1 MTSQLGLQRPN
12 LCEAYL
18 RRRYDVACL
27 LVWFCNDSPDWI
39 KKKKATIN
47 PKYKDNKWSSYG
59 EIESHPERVSNIV
72 SFLNKYKCK
81 GMTYPSELDY
91 WKTFEKNNREIA
103 HNILYIKKYIYIYP
117 AYIPK
122 FIRICEKQI
131 ILVLI
136 PKESKKARIILQ

>member
-1 MTSQLGLQRPN
+1 
-12 LCEAYL
+12 
-18 RRRYDVACL
+18 
-27 LVWFCNDSPDWI
+27 
-39 KKKKATIN
+39 
-47 PKYKDNKWSSYG
+47 
-59 EIESHPERVSNIV
+59 
-72 SFLNKYKCK
+72 
-81 GMTYPSELDY
+81 MTYPSELDY

-136 PKESKKARIILQ
+136 PNESKKARIILQ